1 MAEVSV
7 INDRE
12 GQTLTVW
19 SVNPF
24 DEFVCEKTGR
34 NVVLVKDPSGRVI
47 GVETLHFSVLRLDA
61 VLLETTDS

>member
-1 MAEVSV
+1 MAEVRV
-7 INDRE
+7 IHDRE

-19 SVNPF
+19 FGNPF

-47 GVETLHFSVLRLDA
+47 GVETLHFSGLRLDA